1 MSIVTVEQED
11 DRQLSFLDTLLVT
24 RNHGSL
30 TTTIFRKP
38 THTDKYLDYSSH
50 HDKQHKISTAR
61 TLFHRAA
68 TLPNTDEGK
77 QDERKHVIDALRAHG
92 YPMKFLA
99 EVERKHDLAQKTTS
113 SPEELVRQFFE
124 KVEPKSNDYVVIPYI
139 RGLTESLKRLLK
151 PYGIKVT
158 TKPLCTL
165 EQMLPSPKNRPS
177 QQKQTNVVYQINC
190 QDCSWGYIDDI

>member
-30 TTTIFRKP
+30 TTTIFCKP

-77 QDERKHVIDALRAHG
+77 QDERKHAIDALRAHG
-92 YPMKFLA
+92 YPPN
-99 EVERKHDLAQKTTS
+99 E
-113 SPEELVRQFFE
+113 
-124 KVEPKSNDYVVIPYI
+124 IP
-139 RGLTESLKRLLK
+139 G
-151 PYGIKVT
+151 
-158 TKPLCTL
+158 
-165 EQMLPSPKNRPS
+165 
-177 QQKQTNVVYQINC
+177 
-190 QDCSWGYIDDI
+190 